1 MWGRGS
7 LTSAGSMQLGVDNG
21 HSQSGEAGRGG
32 HAVHHCSSALSVLPN
47 CSQPTSATVAKC
59 FMAVSSCAQV
69 VTASAVARS
78 QSILE

>member
-1 MWGRGS
+1 
-7 LTSAGSMQLGVDNG
+7 MQLDVDNG
-21 HSQSGEAGRGG
+21 HTASGEVGRRA
-32 HAVHHCSSALSVLPN
+32 HALHHCSSALSMLPN

-59 FMAVSSCAQV
+59 FMAVNSCAQV